1 MRLGSMALAIA
12 TIGVSLTAP
21 ATAATISFSG
31 QGTADTLQGQ
41 LPRNAPASIGATFR
55 FSFTF
60 DTAAITFLEGDDQ
73 NAFYDLPVTNFAAT
87 IGDYDFALSAEQGFE
102 PAVAIGRGFTSFGQ
116 PFSEPTLITTFY
128 FASARTT
135 ASSTDTPFA
144 TGAGA
149 YGALAINAFF
159 RAGDGEA
166 GLGIDE
172 LRDPSSADRLT
183 FSYTTRDP
191 ITRRSGTILGA
202 YRGGFATAAAVPEP
216 ATWGLM
222 LIGFAL
228 VGASLR
234 YRRLRTAVTYA

>member
-1 MRLGSMALAIA
+1 MRLASMALAIA
-12 TIGVSLTAP
+12 ILGVSLT
-21 ATAATISFSG
+21 TAATGTTISFSG
-31 QGTADTLQGQ
+31 QGAADALQGQ
-41 LPRNAPASIGATFR
+41 LPRNAPASIGSAFR

-87 IGDYDFALSAEQGFE
+87 IVDYDFALSAEQGFE

-128 FASARTT
+128 FASARTIGL
-135 ASSTDTPFA
+135 STDTPFA
-144 TGAGA
+144 TGPGA

-159 RAGDGEA
+159 RAEEGETDL
-166 GLGIDE
+166 GLDQ

-191 ITRRSGTILGA
+191 ITRKTGTILGA
-202 YRGGFATAAAVPEP
+202 YRGDFATASAVPEP
-216 ATWGLM
+216 ATWGLL

-234 YRRLRTAVTYA
+234 YRRLQTAITYA